1 MNFKDKELIIFD
13 LDGTLIDSMPDLAQ
27 AINSMLLH
35 FELTPLTEEEA
46 TLFIGNGAVK
56 FVERSL
62 EHALKPNKVTEELFK
77 KAFDFYTAAYREVVC
92 DKTFLYPG
100 VLETLQYLDNKGYI
114 MTICTNKP
122 FEFIEPIL
130 DTLSIKQYFKSWL
143 GGDSLPMKKPDAA
156 PLLHFAEKMN
166 KDIEKCIMVGDSK
179 NDILAAQNAK
189 MESIGVSYGYNYNEH
204 ISNYAPTKVVDNFN
218 ELIAFF

>member
-1 MNFKDKELIIFD
+1 MDFKEKELIIFD

-27 AINSMLLH
+27 AINKTLSH
-35 FELTPLTEEEA
+35 FDLTPLTLEEA

-56 FVERSL
+56 LVERAL
-62 EHALKPNKVTEELFK
+62 EHALKPKEVTEELFK
-77 KAFDFYTAAYREVVC
+77 EAFDYYTSAYREVVC

-100 VLETLQYLDNKGYI
+100 VLETLQHLDKGGYV

-130 DTLSIKQYFKSWL
+130 DKLSIKQYFKYWI
-143 GGDSLPMKKPDAA
+143 GGDSLEKKKPDAS
-156 PLLHFAEKMN
+156 PLFNLAEKMN
-166 KDIEKCIMVGDSK
+166 IDVDKCIMVGDSK
-179 NDILAAQNAK
+179 NDILAAQNAD

-204 ISNYAPTKVVDNFN
+204 ISIYNPTKVVDNFG
-218 ELIAFF
+218 ELIELF